1 MLNFFLLFP
10 ELEDAKKE
18 LKLYES
24 KLETMKQRLD
34 ELTKTLEEEKQA
46 SFNENHHRF
55 LHFCIITRN
64 IDSFHFI
71 DEHIPPFFVLL
82 QECLFRKK
90 VEKLVFHTF
99 FSIYPNYPISVNIFY
114 YSVFF
119 YSMETFS
126 NYF

>member
-1 MLNFFLLFP
+1 MESYEFIQKFSKMQNVNVEFFLLFP

-18 LKLYES
+18 LKLHES

-46 SFNENHHRF
+46 SLNENHHRF
-55 LHFCIITRN
+55 LHLCIITRN

-90 VEKLVFHTF
+90 WKSLF
-99 FSIYPNYPISVNIFY
+99 FILFSVSHF
-114 YSVFF
+114 
-119 YSMETFS
+119 
-126 NYF
+126 